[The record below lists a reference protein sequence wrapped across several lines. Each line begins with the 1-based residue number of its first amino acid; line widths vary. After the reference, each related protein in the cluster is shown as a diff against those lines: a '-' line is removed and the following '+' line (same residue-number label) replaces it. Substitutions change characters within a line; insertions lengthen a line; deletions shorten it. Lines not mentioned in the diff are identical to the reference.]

1 MKQQL
6 LEKIGSYKQRE
17 NEIDKQLK
25 EIDIKLTQIKNKTQ
39 LVESFKQFYNLTET
53 QLKLLSPQQKRELI
67 SLLLREVSYS
77 PRKNEIKIEKNYI
90 PIQINQ

>member
-6 LEKIGSYKQRE
+6 LEKIGNYKQRE

>member
-1 MKQQL
+1 M
-6 LEKIGSYKQRE
+6 R
-17 NEIDKQLK
+17 QLK

-39 LVESFKQFYNLTET
+39 LIENFKQFYNLTET